1 MPTVTLK
8 QGSSYSGTLDT
19 TLYEAAPGQ
28 TSASATTLYV
38 DGNAGADTQ
47 TLLAFQ
53 GLFGTGP
60 GQVPIGATITSATL
74 TFNLVNGSATGG
86 SLYRMLI
93 DWDEQASWNFLGT
106 GVQHDGIEAVT
117 TADLVTGGVSVGTLT
132 SDVTASVRAWLSGAT
147 TAEQANDNNNG
158 WLFTSAGT
166 DGWDFR
172 SSESSTPPSLT
183 VTYTMPGVPG
193 PATLALAGPVSAA
206 EGTAGTATNFAFTVN
221 RSGDLSGSVTA
232 NYSLKG
238 SGSGAA
244 TALDFA
250 SGAFPSG
257 TISFAPGETSKT
269 ILIPVI
275 ADSMKEGN
283 EGFTLTLSGAT
294 GGAQITTATA
304 KGTIVNDDPVSTLE
318 VVIHNGSTFGSGGGN
333 SDPNRFGSTDPTDIA
348 YNPATG
354 RYFIVDSEVDE
365 SPFYARINLF
375 EVNGDGSFR
384 QGYSLRGFTSEP
396 TGIAVWD
403 QQLFISDDNLRRIF
417 VVDSAN
423 PGTAVRSFSTLSF
436 GATDPEDL
444 SINPANGNLFVLS
457 EPERKIFE
465 ITQAGVLVST
475 TALPASLTNPEA
487 LAYDAANGLFYVSGK
502 FSADIFAV
510 SRDGLIIDILS
521 VLRNYSNP
529 SGTRVD
535 PKGLEIGPS
544 SDGSGTSLWVT
555 DYGKDQVADGR
566 LMEIRL
572 DQSVASASTAMSALS
587 ETAKP
592 EFFDPH
598 FSFEQPDFDQ
608 FHRPH
613 AWHVDQ
619 FI

>member
-8 QGSSYSGTLDT
+8 QGPAYSGTLDT
-19 TLYEAAPGQ
+19 TLYQAAPNQASG
-28 TSASATTLYV
+28 SATTLYV

-60 GQVPIGATITSATL
+60 GQIPIGATITSATL
-74 TFNLVNGSATGG
+74 TFNLVNASTTGG
-86 SLYRMLI
+86 SLYRMLL
-93 DWDEQASWNFLGT
+93 DWDEQASWNFLGN

-117 TADLVTGGVSVGTLT
+117 TADLVTGAVSVGTLAL
-132 SDVTASVRAWLSGAT
+132 DVTGSVRAWLSGAT
-147 TAEQANDNNNG
+147 TVEQANDNNNG

-183 VTYTMPGVPG
+183 VTYTVPGSPG

-221 RSGDLSGSVTA
+221 RSGDLTGSVTA

-257 TISFAPGETSKT
+257 TVSFAAGETSKT

-275 ADSMKEGN
+275 ADSMREGN
-283 EGFTLTLSGAT
+283 EAFTLTLSGAT

-304 KGTIVNDDPVSTLE
+304 KGTIVNDDPVSTLQ
-318 VVIHNGSTFGSGGGN
+318 VVIHSGSSFGSGGG
-333 SDPNRFGSTDPTDIA
+333 STDPNRFGSTDPTDIA

-365 SPFYARINLF
+365 SPFHARINLF

-396 TGIAVWD
+396 TGIVAWN
-403 QQLFISDDNLRRIF
+403 QQLFITDDDQRRIF
-417 VVDSAN
+417 VVDTAN
-423 PGTAVRSFSTLSF
+423 PATAVRSFSTLPF

-444 SINPANGNLFVLS
+444 SIDPANGNLFVLS

-475 TALPASLTNPEA
+475 IALPASLTNPEA
-487 LAYDAANGLFYVSGK
+487 LAFDAATGLFYVSGK

-510 SRDGLIIDILS
+510 SRDGWIVDILS

-535 PKGLEIGPS
+535 PKGLEVGPS

-566 LMEIRL
+566 LMEIQFG
-572 DQSVASASTAMSALS
+572 QSAAPASTAMTALA
-587 ETAKP
+587 EPAKSHP
-592 EFFDPH
+592 FDQH
-598 FSFEQPDFDQ
+598 GALAQPDFDLLHQ
-608 FHRPH
+608 PH
-613 AWHVDQ
+613 GWHIDQ